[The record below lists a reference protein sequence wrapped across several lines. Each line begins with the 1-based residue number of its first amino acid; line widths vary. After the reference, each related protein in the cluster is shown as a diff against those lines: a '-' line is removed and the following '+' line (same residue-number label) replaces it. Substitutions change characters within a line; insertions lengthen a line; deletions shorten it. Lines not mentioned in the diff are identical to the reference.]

1 MKGLKAQVEALEIAE
16 KVSLEKRPRLLSNLQ
31 LFTFICSGTPLFCQ
45 KSCRN
50 DTSHAKKS
58 NKNKGKVEF
67 WTKN

>member
-50 DTSHAKKS
+50 DTSHAK
-58 NKNKGKVEF
+58 
-67 WTKN
+67 